1 MSRDLES
8 KEREIYI
15 PSSISVKYLTVEI
28 NKGSS
33 ATPSSSFICHFLFA
47 SHPPSPIF
55 RFPGDDE

>member
-1 MSRDLES
+1 MSRDLA

-33 ATPSSSFICHFLFA
+33 ATPSSSFICHFLLA